1 MQSIAVA
8 VDMNT
13 DESTFTIPTMLQ
25 VRSGGTTILGGG
37 GTGKKCH
44 QVFVVLLFWL
54 ENSRKK
60 IEGENVISPLRPP
73 PLSYLGG
80 GERAPRPPV

>member
-44 QVFVVLLFWL
+44 QVFVVLLL
-54 ENSRKK
+54 ARKFSEK
-60 IEGENVISPLRPP
+60 NRGGKCYQPPSSSPFIIFR
-73 PLSYLGG
+73 G

>member
-1 MQSIAVA
+1 MIKLKWCRLMQSIAVA

-37 GTGKKCH
+37 GGDRQKMSSGFCCAA
-44 QVFVVLLFWL
+44 F
-54 ENSRKK
+54 
-60 IEGENVISPLRPP
+60 G
-73 PLSYLGG
+73 
-80 GERAPRPPV
+80 

>member
-37 GTGKKCH
+37 TGKKCH
-44 QVFVVLLFWL
+44 QVFVVLLL
-54 ENSRKK
+54 ARKFSEK
-60 IEGENVISPLRPP
+60 NRGGKCYQPP
-73 PLSYLGG
+73 SSSLFIVFRGRGACP
-80 GERAPRPPV
+80 